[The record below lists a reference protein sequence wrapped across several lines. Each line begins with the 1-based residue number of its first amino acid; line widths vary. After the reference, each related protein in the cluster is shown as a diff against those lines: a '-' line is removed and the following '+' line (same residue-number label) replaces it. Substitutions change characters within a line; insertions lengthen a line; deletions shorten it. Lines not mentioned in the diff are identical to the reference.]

1 MKEYKYKINGNTY
14 KVAVGD
20 IENNIAQVEVNG
32 TPYRVELDEQ
42 KAPVKIVSKPRPSA
56 APRTES
62 GAKVIAK
69 PAAAAA
75 GAYQVKAPLPGT
87 VVSIAVKVGD
97 TVAASDTVA
106 VLEAMKMEMP
116 SAPAA
121 TARLHRSMYRPATP
135 CLKAPPSSL
144 SNNHQNNHANYP
156 LCHSVIFF

>member
-56 APRTES
+56 APRTKS

-106 VLEAMKMEMP
+106 VLEAMKMENAIRAGRDGKVASINV
-116 SAPAA
+116 SAGDAVLEG
-121 TARLHRSMYRPATP
+121 TAIVTLE
-135 CLKAPPSSL
+135 
-144 SNNHQNNHANYP
+144 
-156 LCHSVIFF
+156 